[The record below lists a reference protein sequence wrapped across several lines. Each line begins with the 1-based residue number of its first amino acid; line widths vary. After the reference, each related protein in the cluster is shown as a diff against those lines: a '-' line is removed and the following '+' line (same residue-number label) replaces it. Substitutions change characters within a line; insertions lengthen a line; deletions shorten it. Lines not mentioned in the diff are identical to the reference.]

1 MLDLI
6 SAGLG
11 VALVPESFRK
21 KCLYNHTVKVL
32 PLAGPPVIR
41 PILVSYK
48 KARYMTKAAR
58 AFLEFLHEY
67 YADQQA
73 EDCNECS

>member
-1 MLDLI
+1 M
-6 SAGLG
+6 
-11 VALVPESFRK
+11 
-21 KCLYNHTVKVL
+21 KVL

-41 PILVSYK
+41 PMLVSYK